1 MRSMSTRLGLALAGL
16 TVIALGLAVAVSI
29 ATDAGT
35 SAVADDEGPA
45 ATPVAGI
52 GNIMNAVNHEETGF
66 FAMIKTF
73 CDSPTN
79 KDGWKL
85 ARHRAQIMAESGNL
99 LMGKSPPRGAD
110 DAAGL
115 KKWKQH
121 CADFR
126 DACKSLSKALAM
138 RKGDRA
144 KKAIAAVAAQ
154 CEACHNDHRS
164 E

>member
-1 MRSMSTRLGLALAGL
+1 MRTFSTRLGLAFAGL
-16 TVIALGLAVAVSI
+16 AFIALVAAVGVSI
-29 ATDAGT
+29 ATDSGPE
-35 SAVADDEGPA
+35 AVADGEPA
-45 ATPVAGI
+45 VDPVAGI
-52 GNIMNAVNHEETGF
+52 TNIMNAVNHETHGF
-66 FAMIKTF
+66 YGMITAF
-73 CDSPTN
+73 CNNPSD

-85 ARHRAQIMAESGNL
+85 ARHRAQIIAESGNI

-126 DACKSLSKALAM
+126 DAGKALSKALAF
-138 RKGDRA
+138 RKPDRA
-144 KKAIAAVAAQ
+144 KKALAAVAAQ

-164 E
+164 N

>member
-1 MRSMSTRLGLALAGL
+1 MRSLSTRLGLAFAGL
-16 TVIALGLAVAVSI
+16 VFIALGAAVAVSI
-29 ATDAGT
+29 ATDVGPQ
-35 SAVADDEGPA
+35 AVADDEPS

-66 FAMIKTF
+66 YAMIKAF
-73 CDSPTN
+73 CNNPTD

-99 LMGKSPPRGAD
+99 LMDKSPPKGAD
-110 DAAGL
+110 DAAGI

-121 CADFR
+121 CANFR
-126 DACKSLSKALAM
+126 DACKGLSKSLAM
-138 RKGDRA
+138 RKADRA
-144 KKAIAAVAAQ
+144 KKALDAVFAQ

-164 E
+164 D